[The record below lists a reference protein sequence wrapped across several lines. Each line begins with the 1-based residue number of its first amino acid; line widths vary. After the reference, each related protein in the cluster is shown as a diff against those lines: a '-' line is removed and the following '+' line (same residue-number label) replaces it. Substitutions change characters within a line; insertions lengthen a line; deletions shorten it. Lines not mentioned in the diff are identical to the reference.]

1 MPDIRHK
8 LQKMDGIADKSIQEL
23 LAVAQGVYNNR
34 ETPEDKWMGVIA
46 KANAKKTQN
55 LARIFLVATSGDPDE
70 KKCQLKLP
78 TRGQGKDPH
87 ARERP
92 RLQKDQCAHR
102 KEMGHWAKN
111 CPQKSKH
118 KHHDLGRNSCHVLV
132 AESGNHSD

>member
-70 KKCQLKLP
+70 K
-78 TRGQGKDPH
+78 
-87 ARERP
+87 
-92 RLQKDQCAHR
+92 
-102 KEMGHWAKN
+102 
-111 CPQKSKH
+111 
-118 KHHDLGRNSCHVLV
+118 
-132 AESGNHSD
+132 